1 MENLKGVKPND
12 LNNNS
17 FTWLYNT
24 VHLVCKKWGKEM
36 NDRDRLIELLRKV
49 DNMRLMRKGFAECAD
64 YLLANG
70 VIVPPCKVGDKVWL
84 INNPREY
91 EVLNFHWTGQILW
104 ATLILI
110 EEPTIMREIQTTHF
124 GKTVFLTKEEAE
136 EKLKELN
143 NENK

>member
-1 MENLKGVKPND
+1 M
-12 LNNNS
+12 
-17 FTWLYNT
+17 T
-24 VHLVCKKWGKEM
+24 
-36 NDRDRLIELLRKV
+36 DRDRLIELITKEVPRPK
-49 DNMRLMRKGFAECAD
+49 AD
-64 YLLANG
+64 ALAYHLLANG
-70 VIVPPCKVGDKVWL
+70 VVVPPCKVGQKVWL

-136 EKLKELN
+136 ARLKELN
-143 NENK
+143 DNGNKL